1 MHGRGR
7 GHAVRT
13 RAVLA
18 RLDTEGHEIHVF
30 GGGQARDILGDRADF
45 TAVRLTAPGRDLLPS
60 IAARIPE
67 DRERLERLAPDLVIT
82 DSDLSS
88 LHVAALLRIPTI
100 ALGHGLVFGHCRL
113 PRFLPLRGV
122 LRETL
127 NSGSSSWLA
136 WRKVVVHFADAPIKT
151 ESGVLARPDLR
162 DGLEPSDTHE
172 DFVLT
177 YFRDDNGA
185 AVLER
190 LVRRGESVVCFG
202 QGPVPSGV
210 TLREPSAAGFAEA
223 LGRCK
228 AVVASAGNHLPAEC
242 AMLGKPMLA
251 LYKPGDVEQT
261 MNAMLHE
268 HAGYGPAGA
277 LNEVDDAL
285 LDRFFEGAREGRFPR
300 PGAAEA
306 LRAMPPVSEVV
317 SALIAE
323 RMR

>member
-1 MHGRGR
+1 M
-7 GHAVRT
+7 RT

-18 RLDTEGHEIHVF
+18 RLEREGHELHVF
-30 GGGQARDILGDRADF
+30 GGGQARDILGERPDF
-45 TAVRLTAPGRDLLPS
+45 TPVRLTAPGPGLLRS
-60 IAARIPE
+60 IGARLPE
-67 DRERLERLAPDLVIT
+67 DRARLERLEPDLVIT

-88 LHVAALLRIPTI
+88 LHIAAVLRIPSI

-113 PRFLPLRGV
+113 PRFLPTRGV

-136 WRKVVVHFADAPIKT
+136 WRKVAVHFADAPIKT
-151 ESGVLARPDLR
+151 ERGVLARPDLR
-162 DGLEPSDTHE
+162 DGLAPQPDH
-172 DFVLT
+172 DGFVLT
-177 YFRDDNGA
+177 YFRDNNGA
-185 AVLER
+185 KVLQK
-190 LVRRGESVVCFG
+190 LLDRGEEVVCFG
-202 QGPVPSGV
+202 RGEVPAGV
-210 TLREPSAAGFAEA
+210 TLRAPSAAGFAEA
-223 LGRCK
+223 LGRCR

-251 LYKPGDVEQT
+251 LYKAGDVEQT

-277 LNEVDDAL
+277 LEAVSAAQLDA
-285 LDRFFEGAREGRFPR
+285 FFDAADAGHYPRE
-300 PGAAEA
+300 AAAAA